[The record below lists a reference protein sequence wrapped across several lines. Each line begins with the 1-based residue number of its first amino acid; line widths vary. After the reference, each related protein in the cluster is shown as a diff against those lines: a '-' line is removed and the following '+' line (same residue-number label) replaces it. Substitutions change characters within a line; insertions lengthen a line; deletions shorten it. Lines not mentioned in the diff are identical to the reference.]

1 MKNISKLIS
10 RHITSNDTCFSFL
23 FPSLLL
29 IDLINN
35 GQGRER
41 KGRRKKFEKR
51 EKNELAYYF
60 ESKQEDIPR
69 MSRKETERAMVG
81 NFTVEW
87 ESAFSLEEEEEGR
100 EREKDGERRRSTLR
114 RVPGWSR
121 LPFEWF
127 MDGLLL
133 LVYSPLFKTIT
144 YCGER
149 SDSLPSTFK
158 TMILVIFSLSFL
170 SFWRG
175 EKKNLLEK
183 REEKPIFRSL
193 SSRRFLSR
201 QFASSKTARRDKKEW
216 VWKRGEWLVESFLPA
231 MRCVTEG
238 IGRRRKR
245 LAEGCFERIT
255 TNSLAPEKWPTFD
268 RRRNPRLLLFPRKFL
283 KFRNDDRAINFFFFF
298 WSKIGSKIL
307 ETSFDLAIE
316 MAASG

>member
-1 MKNISKLIS
+1 
-10 RHITSNDTCFSFL
+10 
-23 FPSLLL
+23 
-29 IDLINN
+29 
-35 GQGRER
+35 
-41 KGRRKKFEKR
+41 
-51 EKNELAYYF
+51 
-60 ESKQEDIPR
+60 
-69 MSRKETERAMVG
+69 
-81 NFTVEW
+81 
-87 ESAFSLEEEEEGR
+87 
-100 EREKDGERRRSTLR
+100 
-114 RVPGWSR
+114 
-121 LPFEWF
+121 

-170 SFWRG
+170 SFRRGGG
-175 EKKNLLEK
+175 EKKILFLEK

-255 TNSLAPEKWPTFD
+255 TNSLAPEK
-268 RRRNPRLLLFPRKFL
+268 
-283 KFRNDDRAINFFFFF
+283 
-298 WSKIGSKIL
+298 
-307 ETSFDLAIE
+307 
-316 MAASG
+316 

>member
-1 MKNISKLIS
+1 MRK
-10 RHITSNDTCFSFL
+10 RFL
-23 FPSLLL
+23 AR
-29 IDLINN
+29 
-35 GQGRER
+35 GGGGG
-41 KGRRKKFEKR
+41 K
-51 EKNELAYYF
+51 
-60 ESKQEDIPR
+60 
-69 MSRKETERAMVG
+69 
-81 NFTVEW
+81 
-87 ESAFSLEEEEEGR
+87 R

-245 LAEGCFERIT
+245 LAEGCFELRRIVWRQKNDRPST
-255 TNSLAPEKWPTFD
+255 EEETRASSFSPE
-268 RRRNPRLLLFPRKFL
+268 
-283 KFRNDDRAINFFFFF
+283 NF
-298 WSKIGSKIL
+298 
-307 ETSFDLAIE
+307 
-316 MAASG
+316 